1 MVLFFFFLLFL
12 IIIIIANRDLSGM
25 STEVFCCSKCR
36 PSPDQLIVA
45 LPFLHR
51 YQLLFSFHILLPLI
65 FLSTFLIMFPYPS
78 FTKI

>member
-1 MVLFFFFLLFL
+1 MVLFFFFLL
-12 IIIIIANRDLSGM
+12 INITIANRDLSGM

-51 YQLLFSFHILLPLI
+51 YQLLCSFHILLPLI